1 LNTLLAAAVNE
12 SVQLL
17 LKGKDMVTS
26 AKSDNTTVAVKDA
39 PEHSVLIHSRKLAQ
53 LFIAIKPAAAAAAAA
68 TLGI

>member
-53 LFIAIKPAAAAAAAA
+53 LLSQPNQPPPPQPQ
-68 TLGI
+68 LL